1 LEAKSWVEGFV
12 DCEIVTVTG
21 PFYIVVKMATVRK
34 ASGDAEEPP
43 SKVNKILFEP
53 LHMGSISTLDEMDVK
68 ILQFQT
74 VKLRQRLELRQK
86 EEGELRLRIEQLEKR
101 QTQDDAVLNVMNR
114 YWNQLNEDIRVM
126 LQRFDTETSDE
137 SESNN
142 ENEATTSFLSEMA
155 MWDKNELDEKLA
167 KKVQVSTRAV
177 TKIVQAFD
185 RLQQR
190 SEKISEMLKAEIEE
204 GSSLANLDSATKQRY
219 VRLLEENKKFQL
231 VNTTLHAKC
240 RTMALKMKEL
250 AEKSMAEETQ
260 GDELNNK
267 VADLEFELQDLNEKN
282 DKLVTQIL
290 EYMDR
295 IKKVQ
300 ELHGND
306 DVKDR
311 GKEMMTSG
319 EVLGL
324 QKENEELR
332 ELVDN
337 RQKELDALKQRHI
350 QTLQEIDKLN
360 QEIHHLPEMTVMETT
375 EYKCLQSKFSVIYN
389 ECTQLRSAIQDVKRN
404 LLMVTSSQ
412 MKQTEDM
419 ENEEK
424 LCQKKLQ
431 TEMGHLED
439 TLNQVKKEYEM
450 LRLEFEKNAAA
461 NEQVAPVHR
470 EMRNLITQLQQN
482 NQQIKAEAQRYRTK
496 CMSVAQ
502 ENGKFKK
509 IIADL
514 TVRAEKQPTACLK
527 KEDATDEPE
536 VKIIV
541 KPEKEESQ
549 STPSA
554 STTDVKV
561 KKEAKKE
568 VKEEDP
574 SAATTAG
581 ATGEIMSTPVAGTS
595 SSGMGTPVKGESGA
609 SAAPIVATPAPPTP
623 VKKVISEAE
632 AAQVNELKTQL
643 KKSLGE
649 QKEMKLLLDMYK
661 GQSKEQTDR
670 VELMVAEKKARI
682 ELEELKS
689 EYKKLQENQK
699 KEDKKKVAEE
709 DLSSK
714 IKGLEERT
722 MTLRRQIANQ
732 KQEEEALLNEM
743 DVTGQAFEDMQEQN
757 SRLIQQLREKENANF
772 KLMSDRI
779 KANRVQELLKEEK
792 DMLQENNQTLLKHLE
807 AKNLVIR
814 KLEEMEQQLVGTIAI
829 MEKEAVMRQ
838 QAMEMNKRKAIESA
852 QSAADLKLHLEKYHS
867 QMKEAQQL
875 VAEKTSSLAAEAYKT
890 KRYQEELIILTKKL
904 ERLKKIEMTGST
916 DEVVLAEIQEY
927 KDTLTCPSCKVR
939 RKDAVLTKCFHVF
952 CFDCLRTR
960 YETRQRKCPKCNAAF
975 GANDYHR
982 LYLT

>member
-1 LEAKSWVEGFV
+1 MSG
-12 DCEIVTVTG
+12 
-21 PFYIVVKMATVRK
+21 RK
-34 ASGDAEEPP
+34 VSGDSEEV
-43 SKVNKILFEP
+43 SSRVNKILFEP

-68 ILQFQT
+68 ILQFQIL
-74 VKLRQRLELRQK
+74 KLRQRLELRQK
-86 EEGELRLRIEQLEKR
+86 EEGELRQRIEQLEKR

-114 YWNQLNEDIRVM
+114 YWNQLNEDVRIM

-137 SESNN
+137 SETNN

-177 TKIVQAFD
+177 TKVVQAFD

-190 SEKISEMLKAEIEE
+190 SMKVCELLRAGEETEE
-204 GSSLANLDSATKQRY
+204 GAPRPPSPLAKLDPSAKQAY
-219 VRLLEENKKFQL
+219 IVLLEENKRLQL
-231 VNTTLHAKC
+231 INTTLHAKY
-240 RTMALKMKEL
+240 RTMALKMKEV
-250 AEKSMAEETQ
+250 AEKSMADETQ

-267 VADLEFELQDLNEKN
+267 VADLEFELSDLNEKN
-282 DKLVTQIL
+282 GKLVSQIL
-290 EYMDR
+290 EYMEK
-295 IKKVQ
+295 IKRV
-300 ELHGND
+300 EEEHGG
-306 DVKDR
+306 DVKDVR
-311 GKEMMTSG
+311 GREVMTSS
-319 EVLGL
+319 EVLSL

-332 ELVDN
+332 ELAEN
-337 RQKELDALKQRHI
+337 RQKELDILKQKHI

-360 QEIHHLPEMTVMETT
+360 QEILHLPEGVVMETT
-375 EYKCLQSKFSVIYN
+375 EYKCLQSKFSCIYN
-389 ECTQLRSAIQDVKRN
+389 ECLILRGCIQDVKRN
-404 LLMVTSSQ
+404 LVTVTTSQ
-412 MKQTEDM
+412 MKQTEEM
-419 ENEEK
+419 GNEER
-424 LCQKKLQ
+424 LCSKKLQ
-431 TEMGHLED
+431 SEMGHLED

-450 LRLEFEKNAAA
+450 LRMEFEKNAAA

-470 EMRNLITQLQQN
+470 EMRNLISQLQQN
-482 NQQIKAEAQRYRTK
+482 NQQIKTEAQKSRVK
-496 CMSVAQ
+496 CANVSL
-502 ENGKFKK
+502 ENAKFKK
-509 IIADL
+509 SIAEL
-514 TVRAEKQPTACLK
+514 TLKAERKGGSLK
-527 KEDATDEPE
+527 REDGEPSE
-536 VKIIV
+536 GAKVFVMKGEKGEPVPVKIEV
-541 KPEKEESQ
+541 AG
-549 STPSA
+549 TDA
-554 STTDVKV
+554 SVV
-561 KKEAKKE
+561 SAKKE
-568 VKEEDP
+568 IKEEDGSSVGGTP
-574 SAATTAG
+574 PPAAATEAAAGAIKTEITAG
-581 ATGEIMSTPVAGTS
+581 AAGPST
-595 SSGMGTPVKGESGA
+595 
-609 SAAPIVATPAPPTP
+609 SAAAGTP
-623 VKKVISEAE
+623 VKKVVSEAE
-632 AAQVNELKTQL
+632 ALQVAELKSQL

-661 GQSKEQTDR
+661 GQSKDQRER
-670 VELMVAEKKARI
+670 VEHMVAEKKVRLD
-682 ELEELKS
+682 LEETKMELKR
-689 EYKKLQENQK
+689 LQESLK
-699 KEDKKKVAEE
+699 KEEKKKVAEE
-709 DLSSK
+709 DLTSK
-714 IKGLEERT
+714 IRGLEERT
-722 MTLRRQIANQ
+722 TSLRRQISNQ

-807 AKNLVIR
+807 AKTVVIR
-814 KLEEMEQQLVGTIAI
+814 KLEEIEQQLVSTIAI

-838 QAMEMNKRKAIESA
+838 QAMELNKRKAIESA

-927 KDTLTCPSCKVR
+927 KDILTCPSCKVR

-982 LYLT
+982 LYLS